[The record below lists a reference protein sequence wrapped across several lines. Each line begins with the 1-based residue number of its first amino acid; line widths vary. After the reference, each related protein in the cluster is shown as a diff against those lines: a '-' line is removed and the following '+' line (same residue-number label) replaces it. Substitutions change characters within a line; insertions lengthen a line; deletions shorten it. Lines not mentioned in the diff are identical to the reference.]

1 MGVNTTLYKTLA
13 FALSG
18 IFSALAGGIHAYW
31 VTFIDPESAFDIGLN
46 VKMIIMAVFGGPG
59 TILGPVVGAFSLSAV
74 SEFLSSEI
82 TESRGPVLRRCRC
95 SRSCV
100 DAARA
105 RRHAAAFPQY
115 GVALLRRKYS
125 EPPAVTTILEISHVT
140 RRFEGLV
147 AVDDVSFMLQRGEIL
162 GVIGPNGAGKTTLIS
177 LISGTLAPSSG
188 DILFEGRSLIALP
201 AYRRARLGIGRTFQ
215 IMRPFPGLSV
225 LDNVAVG
232 ALFGRGGGQA
242 QLAKAREQARVQLDF
257 VGLGKNVDQRADELG
272 GPGRKRLELAKALAM
287 QPKVLLCDEVMA
299 GLNLVEIEEVIE
311 VIRKVRNE
319 GISVLVI
326 EHVIKAIRSLSDR
339 LLVLNHGVKIAEGDP
354 GSVLS
359 NQAVI
364 EAYLGKRRA

>member
-1 MGVNTTLYKTLA
+1 MT
-13 FALSG
+13 
-18 IFSALAGGIHAYW
+18 
-31 VTFIDPESAFDIGLN
+31 P
-46 VKMIIMAVFGGPG
+46 
-59 TILGPVVGAFSLSAV
+59 
-74 SEFLSSEI
+74 
-82 TESRGPVLRRCRC
+82 
-95 SRSCV
+95 
-100 DAARA
+100 
-105 RRHAAAFPQY
+105 
-115 GVALLRRKYS
+115 
-125 EPPAVTTILEISHVT
+125 ILEISHVT
-140 RRFEGLV
+140 RRFEGLI
-147 AVDDVSFMLQRGEIL
+147 AVDDVSFVLERGEIL

-188 DILFEGRSLIALP
+188 DILFEGLSLLP
-201 AYRRARLGIGRTFQ
+201 LPVYRRARLGIGRTFQ
-215 IMRPFPGLSV
+215 ITRPFPGLSV

-319 GISVLVI
+319 GISILVI

>member
-1 MGVNTTLYKTLA
+1 M
-13 FALSG
+13 
-18 IFSALAGGIHAYW
+18 
-31 VTFIDPESAFDIGLN
+31 
-46 VKMIIMAVFGGPG
+46 
-59 TILGPVVGAFSLSAV
+59 
-74 SEFLSSEI
+74 
-82 TESRGPVLRRCRC
+82 
-95 SRSCV
+95 
-100 DAARA
+100 
-105 RRHAAAFPQY
+105 
-115 GVALLRRKYS
+115 
-125 EPPAVTTILEISHVT
+125 TTILEISHVT

-147 AVDDVSFMLQRGEIL
+147 AVDDISFMLQRGEIL

-188 DILFEGRSLIALP
+188 DILFEGRSLIPLA

-319 GISVLVI
+319 GISILVI

>member
-1 MGVNTTLYKTLA
+1 MT
-13 FALSG
+13 
-18 IFSALAGGIHAYW
+18 
-31 VTFIDPESAFDIGLN
+31 P
-46 VKMIIMAVFGGPG
+46 
-59 TILGPVVGAFSLSAV
+59 
-74 SEFLSSEI
+74 
-82 TESRGPVLRRCRC
+82 
-95 SRSCV
+95 
-100 DAARA
+100 
-105 RRHAAAFPQY
+105 
-115 GVALLRRKYS
+115 
-125 EPPAVTTILEISHVT
+125 ILEISHVT

-147 AVDDVSFMLQRGEIL
+147 AVDDVSFVLERGEIL

-188 DILFEGRSLIALP
+188 DILFEGRSLLPLP

-272 GPGRKRLELAKALAM
+272 GPGRKQLELAKALAM
-287 QPKVLLCDEVMA
+287 QPKILLCDEVMA

-319 GISVLVI
+319 GISILVI

-359 NQAVI
+359 NQTVI

>member
-1 MGVNTTLYKTLA
+1 MTA
-13 FALSG
+13 
-18 IFSALAGGIHAYW
+18 
-31 VTFIDPESAFDIGLN
+31 
-46 VKMIIMAVFGGPG
+46 
-59 TILGPVVGAFSLSAV
+59 
-74 SEFLSSEI
+74 
-82 TESRGPVLRRCRC
+82 
-95 SRSCV
+95 
-100 DAARA
+100 
-105 RRHAAAFPQY
+105 
-115 GVALLRRKYS
+115 
-125 EPPAVTTILEISHVT
+125 ILEISHVT
-140 RRFEGLV
+140 RRFEGLI
-147 AVDDVSFMLQRGEIL
+147 AVDDVSFVLERGEIL

-188 DILFEGRSLIALP
+188 DILFEGRSLLSMP

-232 ALFGRGGGQA
+232 ALFGRGGGQR

-257 VGLGKNVDQRADELG
+257 VGLGKNVDQLADELG

-311 VIRKVRNE
+311 VIRKVRDE
-319 GISVLVI
+319 GISILVI

-339 LLVLNHGVKIAEGDP
+339 LLVLNHGVKIADGDP

-359 NQAVI
+359 SQAVI

>member
-1 MGVNTTLYKTLA
+1 M
-13 FALSG
+13 
-18 IFSALAGGIHAYW
+18 
-31 VTFIDPESAFDIGLN
+31 
-46 VKMIIMAVFGGPG
+46 
-59 TILGPVVGAFSLSAV
+59 
-74 SEFLSSEI
+74 
-82 TESRGPVLRRCRC
+82 
-95 SRSCV
+95 
-100 DAARA
+100 
-105 RRHAAAFPQY
+105 
-115 GVALLRRKYS
+115 
-125 EPPAVTTILEISHVT
+125 TTILEISHVT

-147 AVDDVSFMLQRGEIL
+147 AVDDISFMLQRGEIL

-188 DILFEGRSLIALP
+188 DILFEGRSLIPLA